1 MGKSFGFKRAFLFE
15 VAGELVAKMA
25 DIYPE
30 LKAQESLLKK
40 CIENEEK
47 QFLETLET
55 GLVLLAEAIES
66 MPPGKTILDGALAFK
81 LYDTYGFPL
90 DLTQIICAEGGCQVD
105 SVGFDA
111 AMAQQKAQSRKKLE
125 GLWSRR
131 N

>member
-1 MGKSFGFKRAFLFE
+1 MIADGVMPSNEGRGYVLRRILRRAVRFGQKLGFKRAFLFE

-81 LYDTYGFPL
+81 LYDTYGFPS
-90 DLTQIICAEGGCQVD
+90 T
-105 SVGFDA
+105 
-111 AMAQQKAQSRKKLE
+111 
-125 GLWSRR
+125 
-131 N
+131 